1 MKIKIL
7 LLAFSF
13 TALIGC
19 SSDYDDAKTY
29 LKCGIAARHLEQFKG
44 LNKIQQ
50 KLDRFNNL
58 QLLTPRDIAMM
69 AEETREEIGLS
80 NGESSDFWKLLNSGK
95 YKIMCINDGFNVQDE
110 EKVMVDF
117 IKAMNQLFPEKSSFE
132 I

>member
-7 LLAFSF
+7 LLTFSF

-44 LNKIQQ
+44 LDKIQQ

-80 NGESSDFWKLLNSGK
+80 NGEYSDFWKLLKLTKIYNSSECTE
-95 YKIMCINDGFNVQDE
+95 IHEQ
-110 EKVMVDF
+110 
-117 IKAMNQLFPEKSSFE
+117 PEIPAGWLYYLLYPFL
-132 I
+132 